1 MIDGPCLAASRYPYE
16 FEAGWFGSVL
26 VLVAGYS
33 ETGYLVVEGD
43 APDEATLLAAGIER
57 ATGLVATI
65 DEDAYNVY
73 VVLSART
80 LNRQLFIVGRANAP
94 IAEARLKQA
103 PAWSRSTS
111 TLTASRR
118 CA

>member
-43 APDEATLLAAGIER
+43 VPQLHAMTFGEVHNPTYTGEQRAPEHGRETLPLDAASVDVVISNCVINLAADKGAVFREIARVLLPGEL
-57 ATGLVATI
+57 GY
-65 DEDAYNVY
+65 DA
-73 VVLSART
+73 A
-80 LNRQLFIVGRANAP
+80 
-94 IAEARLKQA
+94 
-103 PAWSRSTS
+103 
-111 TLTASRR
+111 
-118 CA
+118 